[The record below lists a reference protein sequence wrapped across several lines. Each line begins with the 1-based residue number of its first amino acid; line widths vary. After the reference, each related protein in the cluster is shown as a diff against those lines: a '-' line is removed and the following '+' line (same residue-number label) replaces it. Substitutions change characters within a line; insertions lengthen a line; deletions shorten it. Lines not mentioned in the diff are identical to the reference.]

1 MSCPQQHPLLFQLSD
16 GRFQIMEEG
25 HLAPLMVG
33 YEYVVVEEKLAE
45 YVEVLDLPRLEIV
58 DAIIYEPRQ
67 KKEIRQYKQLRID
80 QRFSSDMIRDINLD
94 GERFLLMDNRY
105 LFVSP
110 LLKKRLEASPFQYLR
125 FTEGLSEF
133 IGKVT

>member
-1 MSCPQQHPLLFQLSD
+1 MSCGQQHPLLYQLSD

-33 YEYVVVEEKLAE
+33 YEYVLVEEGLAE
-45 YVEVLDLPRLEIV
+45 YIEVLDPPRVEIV
-58 DAIIYEPRQ
+58 DAIIYEPHQ
-67 KKEIRQYKQLRID
+67 KQEFRQYKQLRID

-105 LFVSP
+105 VFISP
-110 LLKKRLEASPFQYLR
+110 LLKKRLEASPFRYLR
-125 FTEGLSEF
+125 STEGLSEF
-133 IGKVT
+133 IGKET